1 MGIRIAGS
9 NDSTAIAALHAES
22 WRNSY
27 RGILADDYLDGRI
40 LLERIGVWCERF
52 RAPKPR
58 QYVVVAEDQG
68 ALVGFACAYG
78 NADDRWGTNLDN
90 IHVLPTGKRK
100 GIGSTLIANVA
111 SWSSRNYPGK
121 GLFLWVF
128 ERNLPARHFYE
139 RLGGVIAGD
148 TIWTAPE
155 GTQVK
160 QLRYVWE
167 NPAELIVSPEGAFKL
182 GVGGTSQKRS

>member
-1 MGIRIAGS
+1 MDIRIAGP

-27 RGILADDYLDGRI
+27 RGILADEYLDRRI
-40 LLERIGVWCERF
+40 LSERIGVWRQRL
-52 RAPKPR
+52 RAPLPS

-90 IHVLPTGKRK
+90 IHVSPTQKRK
-100 GIGSTLIANVA
+100 GMGTTLIANVA
-111 SWSSRNYPGK
+111 SWSSRNHPGK

-139 RLGGVIAGD
+139 RLGGMIAGD
-148 TIWTAPE
+148 TIWRAPE

-160 QLRYVWE
+160 QLRYVWK
-167 NPAELIVSPEGAFKL
+167 NPAELIVSAESAFKL
-182 GVGGTSQKRS
+182 GG